1 MARLNMVEALNQ
13 AFHQEMAANPRIV
26 TLGED
31 VGANG
36 GVFRVTDGLQARYP
50 GRVFDTPLSENGIAA
65 TSVGMAVY
73 GLHPVAEIQFNG
85 FVYYA
90 INQLINQAT
99 RIRMRSR
106 GRFSAPLTLRV
117 PWSGGFKALEHHG
130 DSMEAL
136 FVHMPGMTVLMPSTP
151 ADAKGLLIAAMRHPD
166 PVLFCEPIKLYRA
179 IREEVPDEPY
189 ATPIGKAKLLREGT
203 DVTIITWGT
212 MVVPSLQAAQQA
224 GQAGTNCEVIDLRS
238 LSPFDE
244 PAILA
249 SVRKTGRLVI
259 VHEAPRTCGLG
270 AEVAARVA
278 EKALDALE
286 APIVR
291 VTGHDTPMPLLKSED
306 YYIPDARRV
315 LRGIEKVAAY

>member
-1 MARLNMVEALNQ
+1 MVEALNQ
-13 AFHQEMAANPRIV
+13 AFHQEMTANPKV
-26 TLGED
+26 VVLGED

-36 GVFRVTDGLQARYP
+36 GVFRITDGLQAKYP
-50 GRVFDTPLSENGIAA
+50 GRVFDTPLSENGIISAA
-65 TSVGMAVY
+65 IGMSVY
-73 GLHPVAEIQFNG
+73 GLHPAAEIQFNG
-85 FVYYA
+85 FVYYGMS
-90 INQLINQAT
+90 QLINQAT

-106 GRFSAPLTLRV
+106 GRFSVPLTVRV
-117 PWSGGFKALEHHG
+117 PWSGGFRALEHHG

-136 FVHMPGMTVLMPSTP
+136 FVHVPGMTVLMPSTP
-151 ADAKGLLIAAMRHPD
+151 ADAKGLLVSALRHPD

-189 ATPIGKAKLLREGT
+189 TVPIGKAKLLREGS

-224 GQAGTNCEVIDLRS
+224 DGEGVSCEVIDLRS
-238 LSPFDE
+238 LSPLDE

-259 VHEAPRTCGLG
+259 VHEAPHTCGLG

-291 VTGHDTPMPLLKSED
+291 VTGPDIPMPLLKSED
-306 YYIPDARRV
+306 YYIPDAKRV
-315 LRGIEKVAAY
+315 LRAVRKAAAF